1 MPGLSYSAAYLPS
14 IEHEGCMS
22 RFSLIEADPVY
33 AKLLAQREGFER
45 QQYELVEEDRQITR
59 QLAAASFVPAGP
71 SDGARQLLNG
81 AAPAPN
87 PNAALRRRQSE
98 IRASLPALE
107 EASEIVRSQMV
118 ERRVAASRPIV
129 EAVKAEHKAKVARLA
144 DAV

>member
-1 MPGLSYSAAYLPS
+1 
-14 IEHEGCMS
+14 MS
-22 RFSLIEADPVY
+22 RFSVVEADPVY

-45 QQYELVEEDRQITR
+45 QQYDLVEEDRQIIRT
-59 QLAAASFVPAGP
+59 LAAASFVPPGP

-81 AAPAPN
+81 AAPAVN
-87 PNAALRRRQSE
+87 PNVALRRRQSE

-129 EAVKAEHKAKVARLA
+129 DKVRAEHKTKVARLTE
-144 DAV
+144 AVVELANAYARSEEHT